1 MDEPKV
7 AVLRHYASPYYD
19 PQKAHEY
26 YMRTRELKGRS
37 TTSLN
42 DDGKKIW
49 SYTKNNIKSEKAAK
63 VKEEQEKRDQKITE
77 LREKAEATKEQISS
91 RLKELNAAL
100 TQNASD
106 RKKSIDTDKDSD
118 LEEIEKESSS
128 EKERIDNK
136 KNVEIERLMAI
147 EIPSGLSKAER
158 SKRVAERTAKIAK
171 LRNDAKSDKA
181 KISSDAK
188 TDKAS
193 VRTDAT
199 NQKAKVSSDTKE
211 EKAENQAKAKEQKLA
226 PSLKQQSNMLEK
238 LIKRQKPISIHHM
251 NKRIRMNSIRFGQ
264 STRKSR
270 NHQRKSL
277 PAHQRRHHIRYRTI
291 SENRGGKSK

>member
-42 DDGKKIW
+42 DEGKKIW

-91 RLKELNAAL
+91 RLKELNEAL

-106 RKKSIDTDKDSD
+106 RKKSID
-118 LEEIEKESSS
+118 
-128 EKERIDNK
+128 NK
-136 KNVEIERLMAI
+136 KDAEIERLMAI

-199 NQKAKVSSDTKE
+199 NKKVKVSSDTKE
-211 EKAENQAKAKEQKLA
+211 EKAENQANAKSERAKVSSELKAAVKSVREAYKAAKADLDSSYEQTYQDEFDKI
-226 PSLKQQSNMLEK
+226 QSEYK
-238 LIKRQKPISIHHM
+238 KVK
-251 NKRIRMNSIRFGQ
+251 
-264 STRKSR
+264 
-270 NHQRKSL
+270 
-277 PAHQRRHHIRYRTI
+277 
-291 SENRGGKSK
+291 KSKKKSSSSSKKTSHPLSYYIRK

>member
-77 LREKAEATKEQISS
+77 LREKAEATKGQISS
-91 RLKELNAAL
+91 RLKELNEAL

-106 RKKSIDTDKDSD
+106 RKKASI
-118 LEEIEKESSS
+118 
-128 EKERIDNK
+128 
-136 KNVEIERLMAI
+136 
-147 EIPSGLSKAER
+147 
-158 SKRVAERTAKIAK
+158 
-171 LRNDAKSDKA
+171 
-181 KISSDAK
+181 
-188 TDKAS
+188 
-193 VRTDAT
+193 
-199 NQKAKVSSDTKE
+199 
-211 EKAENQAKAKEQKLA
+211 
-226 PSLKQQSNMLEK
+226 
-238 LIKRQKPISIHHM
+238 LIKILIWK
-251 NKRIRMNSIRFGQ
+251 KL
-264 STRKSR
+264 KR
-270 NHQRKSL
+270 NHLARRNESIIKRMPKS
-277 PAHQRRHHIRYRTI
+277 
-291 SENRGGKSK
+291 SV

>member
-91 RLKELNAAL
+91 RLKELNEAL

-106 RKKSIDTDKDSD
+106 RKKNIDTDKDSD

-136 KNVEIERLMAI
+136 KNAEIERLMAI
-147 EIPSGLSKAER
+147 EIPSGLSKTER
-158 SKRVAERTAKIAK
+158 AKRVAERTAKIAK

-181 KISSDAK
+181 K
-188 TDKAS
+188 S
-193 VRTDAT
+193 VAMPKRTRLVFERMRQT
-199 NQKAKVSSDTKE
+199 RKRKYRLIPRKKKLRTRLML
-211 EKAENQAKAKEQKLA
+211 KAKEQKLA
-226 PSLKQQSNMLEK
+226 PS
-238 LIKRQKPISIHHM
+238 
-251 NKRIRMNSIRFGQ
+251 
-264 STRKSR
+264 
-270 NHQRKSL
+270 
-277 PAHQRRHHIRYRTI
+277 
-291 SENRGGKSK
+291 

>member
-91 RLKELNAAL
+91 RLKELNEAL

-106 RKKSIDTDKDSD
+106 RKKNIDTDKDSD

-136 KNVEIERLMAI
+136 KNAEIERLMAI
-147 EIPSGLSKAER
+147 EIPLGLSKTER
-158 SKRVAERTAKIAK
+158 
-171 LRNDAKSDKA
+171 
-181 KISSDAK
+181 
-188 TDKAS
+188 
-193 VRTDAT
+193 
-199 NQKAKVSSDTKE
+199 AKVSSE
-211 EKAENQAKAKEQKLA
+211 LKAAVKSVREAYKAAKADLDSSYEQTYQDEFDKI
-226 PSLKQQSNMLEK
+226 QSEYK
-238 LIKRQKPISIHHM
+238 KVK
-251 NKRIRMNSIRFGQ
+251 
-264 STRKSR
+264 
-270 NHQRKSL
+270 
-277 PAHQRRHHIRYRTI
+277 
-291 SENRGGKSK
+291 KSKKKSSGSSKKTSHPLSYYIRK

>member
-42 DDGKKIW
+42 DEGKKIW

-77 LREKAEATKEQISS
+77 QISS
-91 RLKELNAAL
+91 RLKELNEAL

-128 EKERIDNK
+128 QKERIDNK
-136 KNVEIERLMAI
+136 K
-147 EIPSGLSKAER
+147 
-158 SKRVAERTAKIAK
+158 
-171 LRNDAKSDKA
+171 DA
-181 KISSDAK
+181 
-188 TDKAS
+188 
-193 VRTDAT
+193 
-199 NQKAKVSSDTKE
+199 
-211 EKAENQAKAKEQKLA
+211 
-226 PSLKQQSNMLEK
+226 
-238 LIKRQKPISIHHM
+238 
-251 NKRIRMNSIRFGQ
+251 
-264 STRKSR
+264 
-270 NHQRKSL
+270 
-277 PAHQRRHHIRYRTI
+277 
-291 SENRGGKSK
+291 

>member
-91 RLKELNAAL
+91 RLKELNEAL

-106 RKKSIDTDKDSD
+106 RKKTSILIKI
-118 LEEIEKESSS
+118 LIWKKLKRNHLAKRNES
-128 EKERIDNK
+128 I
-136 KNVEIERLMAI
+136 I
-147 EIPSGLSKAER
+147 
-158 SKRVAERTAKIAK
+158 KRM
-171 LRNDAKSDKA
+171 
-181 KISSDAK
+181 
-188 TDKAS
+188 
-193 VRTDAT
+193 
-199 NQKAKVSSDTKE
+199 
-211 EKAENQAKAKEQKLA
+211 QKL
-226 PSLKQQSNMLEK
+226 SV
-238 LIKRQKPISIHHM
+238 
-251 NKRIRMNSIRFGQ
+251 
-264 STRKSR
+264 
-270 NHQRKSL
+270 
-277 PAHQRRHHIRYRTI
+277 
-291 SENRGGKSK
+291 

>member
-37 TTSLN
+37 TASLN
-42 DDGKKIW
+42 DEGKKIW

-77 LREKAEATKEQISS
+77 LRKKAEATKEQISS
-91 RLKELNAAL
+91 RLKELNETL

-136 KNVEIERLMAI
+136 KDAEIERLMAI

-158 SKRVAERTAKIAK
+158 SKRVAERGFGYLNRVSESFLLLCRKR
-171 LRNDAKSDKA
+171 RNQHNHLLWCRG
-181 KISSDAK
+181 
-188 TDKAS
+188 T
-193 VRTDAT
+193 VR
-199 NQKAKVSSDTKE
+199 VSF
-211 EKAENQAKAKEQKLA
+211 Q
-226 PSLKQQSNMLEK
+226 
-238 LIKRQKPISIHHM
+238 
-251 NKRIRMNSIRFGQ
+251 
-264 STRKSR
+264 
-270 NHQRKSL
+270 
-277 PAHQRRHHIRYRTI
+277 
-291 SENRGGKSK
+291 